1 MFFIKVSPSSLATS
15 SLHPSTFISLV
26 QYSITFSKYDTEDYF
41 SIDNSF
47 GSKEDMINLVE
58 VAHENNIRVVLDGVF
73 NHCSEKIRIKNNRG
87 KVIHLVDE
95 IKKCGKETPYYYWFE
110 WEANEKWR
118 GFANLLHIP
127 ILNTSNEDCVAYLLN
142 VIEYWTKL
150 INVDG

>member
-1 MFFIKVSPSSLATS
+1 MEYLIIAVKN
-15 SLHPSTFISLV
+15 
-26 QYSITFSKYDTEDYF
+26 Q
-41 SIDNSF
+41 NS
-47 GSKEDMINLVE
+47 
-58 VAHENNIRVVLDGVF
+58 
-73 NHCSEKIRIKNNRG
+73 NNRG

-110 WEANEKWR
+110 WETNEKWR

-150 INVDG
+150 INVDGWRLDVANELGDTFIKTFKMF